1 MGKSALGTEK
11 GGGMKLKLSD
21 TSRKFHH
28 VYRQKE
34 VFYINLTFVD
44 ECRIYR
50 KRYSLQTKDP
60 ETALRRRDRILK
72 DLEGK
77 EVE

>member
-1 MGKSALGTEK
+1 
-11 GGGMKLKLSD
+11 MKLKLSD

-28 VYRQKE
+28 VYRQKD
-34 VFYINLTFVD
+34 VYYINLTFVD
-44 ECRIYR
+44 ECCIYR

-60 ETALRRRDRILK
+60 ETALRRRDKILK

-77 EVE
+77 EVS

>member
-1 MGKSALGTEK
+1 
-11 GGGMKLKLSD
+11 MKLKLSD

-28 VYRQKE
+28 VFKQKE

-44 ECRIYR
+44 GPCIIR

-60 ETALRRRDRILK
+60 ETALRRRDKILK
-72 DLEGK
+72 DLDGK